1 MNNLLDRLEKAQT
14 ESEVN
19 VIIDKGCIDATPHT
33 ISFLMKVKYRTI
45 SKLNRT
51 KK

>member
-19 VIIDKGCIDATPHT
+19 VIIDKGCLNATPHT
-33 ISFLMKVKYRTI
+33 ISFLMKVKYRNLKRV
-45 SKLNRT
+45 SCKT
-51 KK
+51 K